1 MWDSIVEAIRASM
14 FIAGQACNGSLG
26 LGVLVVSLSLRL
38 MLLPLTLRLATRAR
52 LHQAKMA
59 AIAPELERL
68 RALHAKD
75 PMKYW
80 QEAADLMRRH
90 GIRAADPAVF
100 LAIGVQ
106 APVLFALFA
115 AVRKGLGSGVRFLWV
130 SDLARADVRL
140 ALFVTL
146 LTGIAVATA
155 PSAPA
160 QQAHAQVMLTVAVIG
175 TAVFLWTTASSV
187 ALSVGAGAAVSLLQ
201 NWLLMRRARSA

>member
-1 MWDSIVEAIRASM
+1 
-14 FIAGQACNGSLG
+14 
-26 LGVLVVSLSLRL
+26 
-38 MLLPLTLRLATRAR
+38 
-52 LHQAKMA
+52 MA
-59 AIAPELERL
+59 AIAPELDRL
-68 RALHAKD
+68 RALHATD

-90 GIRAADPAVF
+90 GIRAADPAAF

-106 APVLFALFA
+106 TPVLFALFA

-155 PSAPA
+155 SSAPA
-160 QQAHAQVMLTVAVIG
+160 QQAQASGAHGGRPG
-175 TAVFLWTTASSV
+175 TAAFLWTTASSV
-187 ALSVGAGAAVSLLQ
+187 ALSVGAGAASRLLQ
-201 NWLLMRRARSA
+201 NWLLMRRAQRK